1 MIVLSLIWAPPQE
14 RWVALVAGLVMGVN
28 VFVAVTLGT
37 VLPMAMKRLKLD
49 PALISGPL
57 LTTMLDAVG
66 FMIFLS
72 LISVALN
79 IFHLKS

>member
-1 MIVLSLIWAPPQE
+1 MAI
-14 RWVALVAGLVMGVN
+14 N

-37 VLPMAMKRLKLD
+37 ILPMGLKRLKLD

-57 LTTMLDAVG
+57 LTTLLDAVG

-72 LISVALN
+72 LIWVSLN
-79 IFHLKS
+79 ILHLQP

>member
-1 MIVLSLIWAPPQE
+1 MIILSLIWAPPQE
-14 RWVALVAGLVMGVN
+14 RWVALVAGLVMTMN

-37 VLPMAMKRLKLD
+37 LLPMGMKRLKLD
-49 PALISGPL
+49 PAMISGPL

-79 IFHLKS
+79 VVHLKP

>member
-1 MIVLSLIWAPPQE
+1 
-14 RWVALVAGLVMGVN
+14 VAGLVMGVN

>member
-1 MIVLSLIWAPPQE
+1 VMATNVL
-14 RWVALVAGLVMGVN
+14 
-28 VFVAVTLGT
+28 VAVTLGT
-37 VLPMAMKRLKLD
+37 LLPMGLKRLKLD

-57 LTTMLDAVG
+57 MTTMLDAIG

-79 IFHLKS
+79 VFHFEP